1 MVHCWNSIYKFTTLL
16 VLLKAEVFSVHDI
29 LVHVMG
35 YLKLQVFSKA
45 AAFYWKGM
53 LLFHPV
59 GSNADLR

>member
-1 MVHCWNSIYKFTTLL
+1 MIHCWNGVCKVTALL
-16 VLLKAEVFSVHDI
+16 ILLKVEVSSVQDT

-45 AAFYWKGM
+45 AALYWKGM

-59 GSNADLR
+59 GSNTNLR